1 MYGYR
6 YKPGST
12 VLPLPGL
19 DFLAAADKV
28 MERRHHQA
36 RNGATVT
43 AELVERDGD
52 DWRSVAL
59 PGDESEDGG
68 Q

>member
-19 DFLAAADKV
+19 DFLAAANKV

-36 RNGATVT
+36 RNGAAVT

-52 DWRSVAL
+52 EWRPVPLS
-59 PGDESEDGG
+59 DEDGG
-68 Q
+68 VW